1 MSQVQRG
8 GGAELGK
15 LSQVCAFFLS
25 LLLPH
30 LIYSENEIISPHLI
44 YSENKLILPL
54 LIFSENIKIILPHDV
69 FYQLLALVLSLY
81 CPHSIYCAH
90 CAILP
95 LSFYQYSANH
105 KKGTYLVFTFYEKK
119 IMTHCA
125 GKTKITKWGRSCN
138 SFLCKTAK
146 DTSYVHYK

>member
-1 MSQVQRG
+1 MI
-8 GGAELGK
+8 
-15 LSQVCAFFLS
+15 
-25 LLLPH
+25 LPH

-54 LIFSENIKIILPHDV
+54 LIFSENKKIILPHDV

-105 KKGTYLVFTFYEKK
+105 KKGTYLAFTFYKK
-119 IMTHCA
+119 IMRLTVQVELKSQNGVEA
-125 GKTKITKWGRSCN
+125 AIAFYVKPPKTPLMCTISNLLKWYILPVGDNVSAFSCH
-138 SFLCKTAK
+138 T
-146 DTSYVHYK
+146 T